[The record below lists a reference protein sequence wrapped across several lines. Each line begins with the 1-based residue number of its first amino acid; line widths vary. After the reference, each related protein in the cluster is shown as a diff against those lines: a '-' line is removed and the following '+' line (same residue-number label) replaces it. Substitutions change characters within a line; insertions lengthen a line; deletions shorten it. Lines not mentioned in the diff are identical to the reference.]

1 MFVNMNWSD
10 SISEGLFVNTSRS
23 KFVCP
28 NNPLIN
34 VDSKKNIHRQ
44 IGIAIT
50 AVVSPVTL
58 LPVEDLELVIL
69 AIKKTRKL
77 RTNPDILIIRLAA
90 SDLLVP
96 AVSAPWII
104 SLDLIILRGT
114 ESQDIV
120 CTITDLTKFLSST
133 F

>member
-10 SISEGLFVNTSRS
+10 GIFEDLFINTSRS
-23 KFVCP
+23 KFFCP
-28 NNPLIN
+28 NDPLVN
-34 VDSKKNIHRQ
+34 TDSKKNIYHQ
-44 IGIAIT
+44 LGIAIT
-50 AVVSPVTL
+50 AVVSPVTIFL
-58 LPVEDLELVIL
+58 NILVIL

-77 RTNPDILIIRLAA
+77 WTNPDILIIRLAA